1 VKTSMKSASLKF
13 NLLHPKASDLFI
25 SRLKTIKS

>member
-1 VKTSMKSASLKF
+1 MKSASLKF

-25 SRLKTIKS
+25 SRLKTIKSWRA